1 MLLCNISKLPRHRC
15 LVDANPQNM
24 DHANIH
30 WQMIPHIY
38 LAPRSYSA
46 LGNTRVLYQTHMSIS
61 AHFNCSLMWN
71 FWSQWHNL
79 FLECACM
86 HADTPQPYTR
96 GSCIVYI
103 DFSGYWPGSVFHARA
118 HRDYIWD
125 RLSSTFIRSPL
136 PCHYVQILTLSV
148 DNSTSLYTFRGKQ
161 HIKYK

>member
-1 MLLCNISKLPRHRC
+1 MQIPRVWTMQIFIDR
-15 LVDANPQNM
+15 
-24 DHANIH
+24 
-30 WQMIPHIY
+30 WYHIY
-38 LAPRSYSA
+38 IPGPQKLQCTREYKSA
-46 LGNTRVLYQTHMSIS
+46 IYQTHMSIS
-61 AHFNCSLMWN
+61 AHFNCSLMRN

-86 HADTPQPYTR
+86 RAETPQPYTW

-103 DFSGYWPGSVFHARA
+103 DFSGYWPGSVFHAHA

-125 RLSSTFIRSPL
+125 RLSLKFIRSPL